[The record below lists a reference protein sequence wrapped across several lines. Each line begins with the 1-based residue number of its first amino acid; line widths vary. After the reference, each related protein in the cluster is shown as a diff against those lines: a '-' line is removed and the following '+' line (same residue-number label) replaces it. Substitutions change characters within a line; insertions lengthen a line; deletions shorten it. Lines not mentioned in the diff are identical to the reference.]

1 MIQWGLLTGPL
12 LTLGDNDMKIIIE
25 ISEESYKNAKDGLVP
40 WKAPQILAAG
50 VPLEEYTD
58 KLIEK
63 IAEAIY
69 NTLR

>member
-1 MIQWGLLTGPL
+1 
-12 LTLGDNDMKIIIE
+12 MKIIIE

-40 WKAPQILAAG
+40 WKAPQIIAAG
-50 VPLEEYTD
+50 EPLEDYTD